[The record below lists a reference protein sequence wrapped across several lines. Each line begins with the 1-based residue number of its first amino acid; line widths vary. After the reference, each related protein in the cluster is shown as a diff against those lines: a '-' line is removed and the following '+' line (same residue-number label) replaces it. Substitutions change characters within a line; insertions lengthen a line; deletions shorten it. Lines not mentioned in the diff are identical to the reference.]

1 MTTIN
6 PYLLFNGNAGEAF
19 SFYRSVFGGE
29 FSILQRYK
37 DMTDADKVP
46 EIEKDKIM
54 HVSLPLG
61 EGNIL
66 MGSDTSETM
75 GRKVDIGNNFAIS
88 VSTESED
95 ETTRIFNGLSAG
107 GKITMPL
114 AKTFWN
120 AFYGMFTDKFGIT
133 WMVSYEYK

>member
-37 DMTDADKVP
+37 DMTDADKVL